1 MRCPRGWRRRQNN
14 QRCVAASERTVEERA
29 SEGRRFKWPQM
40 HSHLRILR
48 GHLEPRKEGGAE
60 QRTRARVWRLFVSSF
75 ACLSDKRDAANGLTG
90 ENDKKEAWTH
100 GTSINGRD
108 HYEYM
113 YMAGLTVRWRV
124 TRWFHASLTRTWCEI
139 RALLVLLKIWHH
151 CL

>member
-1 MRCPRGWRRRQNN
+1 MRRR
-14 QRCVAASERTVEERA
+14 ERA
-29 SEGRRFKWPQM
+29 SGRALEGANSGGEGEGGRPGGRFKWPQM

-48 GHLEPRKEGGAE
+48 GHLERRKEGRRSGAE
-60 QRTRARVWRLFVSSF
+60 QRRRARVWRLFVSSF

-108 HYEYM
+108 HYAYK
-113 YMAGLTVRWRV
+113 YMAGLTVPWRV

-139 RALLVLLKIWHH
+139 RALQVLLKI
-151 CL
+151 